1 MITYN
6 VKIIVKR
13 KNVEN
18 GFVFFYEESFGEKIF
33 TELLNVFD
41 SKRRISLPYDIN
53 GNTGIFCSD
62 DVSSIILENPNIG
75 QRAKEL
81 RTYEPSGIH
90 CSDLKENEDSRS
102 LDLSERTG
110 KPI

>member
-1 MITYN
+1 
-6 VKIIVKR
+6 VKR

-75 QRAKEL
+75 QRLKGAKA
-81 RTYEPSGIH
+81 YEPPGVH
-90 CSDLKENEDSRS
+90 CSDLKEDSRS